1 MTPESGDRG
10 THRPHPSPEG
20 TNPEQLTPLEARALE
35 ALDMDALVATA
46 SELIAF
52 ESWGGREV
60 PIQEDVAR
68 RYRNAGLEVD
78 CWELD
83 LESLSRHPA
92 VTAELTR
99 ERALGVVGRWGSGQG
114 GPTLILNAH
123 VDVVPA
129 GEPERWTRAPFRG
142 TVEGG
147 RLWGRGAVDMKGALA
162 CALHAVTAV
171 RDAGAR
177 LAGTVA
183 LHSVVGEED
192 GGLGTL
198 ATLVRG
204 HTGDAAIV
212 LEPTE
217 GQVAPAQAGAL
228 SFRITLSGRA
238 AHGALRTEGVNPI
251 EHLERILRCLRDLET
266 RRSARLQHPLF
277 RDLPIPFAICVG
289 RVEAGIWASTV
300 PESLVLEGRYGVG
313 IGESP
318 NEARREL
325 EEAVSAAA
333 AEDPWLAHHPP
344 DVTWWGARF
353 EPAAIDPEHPLVT
366 TLAGAAA
373 TATGRDPRITGM
385 PYGADMHLLVNKGG
399 IPTVLFGPGDIR
411 HAHAPDESVA
421 LAELEEVAR
430 TLVLVIL
437 RFCGATG

>member
-1 MTPESGDRG
+1 MTPDRSAIG
-10 THRPHPSPEG
+10 
-20 TNPEQLTPLEARALE
+20 LTALEARALE

-83 LESLSRHPA
+83 LEDLSRHPA
-92 VTAELTR
+92 VTAELERT
-99 ERALGVVGRWGSGQG
+99 RALGVVGRWGSGQ

-129 GEPERWTRAPFRG
+129 GEPERWTRPPFRG
-142 TVEGG
+142 TVHEG
-147 RLWGRGAVDMKGALA
+147 RLWGRGSVDMKGALS

-171 RDAGAR
+171 RDAGVR

-183 LHSVVGEED
+183 LLSVVGEED

-217 GQVAPAQAGAL
+217 GRVAPAQAGAL

-238 AHGALRTEGVNPI
+238 AHGALRHEGVNPI
-251 EHLERILRCLRDLET
+251 EHLDRILRCLRELET
-266 RRSARLQHPLF
+266 RRNVRLRHPLF
-277 RDLPIPFAICVG
+277 GDLAVPFAICVG

-318 NEARREL
+318 DEARREL
-325 EEAVSAAA
+325 EEAVRAAA
-333 AEDPWLAHHPP
+333 AEDPWLTLHPP

-353 EPAAIDPEHPLVT
+353 EPAAIDPDHPLVT

-373 TATGRDPRITGM
+373 AATGRTPHITGM
-385 PYGADMHLLVNKGG
+385 PYGADMHLLVNQGR

-421 LAELEEVAR
+421 LAELEAVAR
-430 TLVLVIL
+430 TLVLMIL
-437 RFCGATG
+437 RFCGTHG